1 MESDD
6 GALVFN
12 TNMLLFVWRFERSA
26 DVNFM
31 VSLPWTISCLVSV
44 GICECVYALCI
55 NSYNQGN
62 LTAALSLFELPLASP
77 HCWGRLITDVL
88 SSVQRD

>member
-12 TNMLLFVWRFERSA
+12 TNTLAFVCSFERSA

-31 VSLPWTISCLVSV
+31 VSLLWTISRLVSV
-44 GICECVYALCI
+44 GICECVYVLCI

-62 LTAALSLFELPLASP
+62 LTAAL
-77 HCWGRLITDVL
+77 
-88 SSVQRD
+88 